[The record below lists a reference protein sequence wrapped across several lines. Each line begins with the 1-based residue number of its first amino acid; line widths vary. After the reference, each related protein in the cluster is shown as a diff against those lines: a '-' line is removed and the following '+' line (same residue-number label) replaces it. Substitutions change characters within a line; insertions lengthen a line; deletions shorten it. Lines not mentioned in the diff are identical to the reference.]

1 VGAIFSKTSGEVC
14 TSSCAWKDRGHI
26 QFLISSKKG
35 QFVKKKIKKIKEKK
49 NMTKTKIS
57 VNAIRYPQWIK
68 IRYSSVKMRTK
79 KGKKEG

>member
-1 VGAIFSKTSGEVC
+1 
-14 TSSCAWKDRGHI
+14 
-26 QFLISSKKG
+26 
-35 QFVKKKIKKIKEKK
+35 
-49 NMTKTKIS
+49 MTKTKIS